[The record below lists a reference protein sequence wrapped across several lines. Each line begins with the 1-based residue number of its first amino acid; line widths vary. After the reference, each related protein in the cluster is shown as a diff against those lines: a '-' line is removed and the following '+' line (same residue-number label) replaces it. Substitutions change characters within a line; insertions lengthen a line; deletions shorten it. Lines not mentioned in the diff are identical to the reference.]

1 MTQFS
6 IVYSIQD
13 NIDLFQISDLVM
25 NYCDVLHMSTTHEKY
40 TISQIITKNQN
51 SHELCYRHVAW
62 IEYLNVPYRLDQNSL
77 ILELPL
83 TK

>member
-40 TISQIITKNQN
+40 KISQIIAKNQN
-51 SHELCYRHVAW
+51 SHELCYRHVA
-62 IEYLNVPYRLDQNSL
+62 
-77 ILELPL
+77 
-83 TK
+83 